1 MPPFRQELEGGP
13 VASRPQ
19 PSASPCLVP
28 GEICLRPADAGPA
41 CCTAPRAPS
50 SSSLWRLP
58 TSFRRLVVPACAPT
72 MLRLGARKVTDPELR
87 LLHRI
92 SHCLGWEVTA
102 SVPRETQG
110 FASSWYPLTWE
121 NLPLTAHKHG
131 KRRPPDTT
139 ATSRNTKGLEKVPSF
154 RRVPVPGLASAL
166 RPAEGRRNSVIN
178 TRGGKARVD
187 PSSHPTRK
195 LRGACRALSYGAA
208 SQKLLQPSAPER
220 DPAWGMCAYGPT

>member
-1 MPPFRQELEGGP
+1 MLHCTKSTVILVTLATSHLLQEVGGTSLCADQAEAGGAEGYRPGAPPP
-13 VASRPQ
+13 ASDIP
-19 PSASPCLVP
+19 L
-28 GEICLRPADAGPA
+28 
-41 CCTAPRAPS
+41 PR
-50 SSSLWRLP
+50 
-58 TSFRRLVVPACAPT
+58 
-72 MLRLGARKVTDPELR
+72 MG
-87 LLHRI
+87 
-92 SHCLGWEVTA
+92 SHGFC
-102 SVPRETQG
+102 VPRETQG